1 MDVVNQCN
9 AVDRLNAD
17 WTYSPDSSIAS
28 EQVQR
33 WSHRWVALAGLRP
46 EAISP
51 AGARLAT
58 RQHAFAL

>member
-9 AVDRLNAD
+9 ADPAALVRAD
-17 WTYSPDSSIAS
+17 QTDEVTADPL
-28 EQVQR
+28 VQ
-33 WSHRWVALAGLRP
+33 AAETLAAALRP

-51 AGARLAT
+51 AGARIAT